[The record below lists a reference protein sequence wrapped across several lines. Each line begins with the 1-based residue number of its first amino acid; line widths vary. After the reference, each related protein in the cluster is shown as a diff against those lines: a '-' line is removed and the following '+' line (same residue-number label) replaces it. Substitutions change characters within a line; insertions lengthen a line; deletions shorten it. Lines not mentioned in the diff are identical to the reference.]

1 MLPVN
6 LKAIAYCVAEQ
17 DCAFENMTWEN
28 FRAATLPKVNG
39 SWNLHTTLPKKM
51 DFFIMLSSICGIIG
65 NRGQSNYAAGNVYQD
80 TLAHYRHRNGLPA
93 TTLDLGTMMSVGF
106 IAENQDVVGIKSFAM
121 DGIREDEFHAL
132 LEYHIDPRNS
142 TQTPLRSQV
151 AIGLATRAVFQRK
164 GFPEPSFMRDPLFT
178 QLRSIAE
185 SSDSDG
191 DEESFAAT
199 REALRNAKTLED
211 ATIILA
217 EALIKR
223 ISGIMALPLED
234 IDPGKPIHFYGVDSL
249 VAVEFRNWLGKNLE
263 ADIEVLDI
271 MGDDSISALSEKIA
285 KKSRILNFG
294 DEKGEGSSEDVAVG
308 NEKGDGGSENVAVGN
323 EQMEGNSE
331 DAGVGNEKMEGSSE
345 DVAVGNEQMEE
356 SKEV

>member
-1 MLPVN
+1 MLPIN
-6 LKAIAYCVAEQ
+6 LEATAYCVAEQ
-17 DCAFENMTWEN
+17 DSAFENMTWEN
-28 FRAATLPKVNG
+28 FKAATLPKVNG
-39 SWNLHTTLPKKM
+39 SWNLHTTLPKQM

-80 TLAHYRHRNGLPA
+80 TLAQYRHRNGLPA
-93 TTLDLGTMMSVGF
+93 TALDLGTMMSVGF
-106 IAENQDVVGIKSFAM
+106 MAENQEAVGIKSFAT

-185 SSDSDG
+185 SSDSEG
-191 DEESFAAT
+191 GEESFAAT

-211 ATIILA
+211 ATVILA
-217 EALIKR
+217 EALVKR
-223 ISGIMALPLED
+223 ISGIMSLPLED
-234 IDPGKPIHFYGVDSL
+234 IDPGKPVHFYGVDSL

-285 KKSRILNFG
+285 KKSKMLNFG
-294 DEKGEGSSEDVAVG
+294 GEE
-308 NEKGDGGSENVAVGN
+308 
-323 EQMEGNSE
+323 MEGGSE
-331 DAGVGNEKMEGSSE
+331 DAGVGDEKMEGSSE
-345 DVAVGNEQMEE
+345 AVEVGN
-356 SKEV
+356 